1 MKDTKAYIGIG
12 LVSASALAFLV
23 WLIYV
28 AGGEVQTPVWAKA
41 LPPLNAA
48 LNGASA
54 LCALAGFLAIRGGR
68 RRLHQGLMISALSLS
83 ALFLVSYICYHHFHG
98 ETHFLGQG
106 WVRPLYFF
114 ILITHVTLS
123 ALVLPLLLTVV
134 WFAGL
139 GAFSRHRAL
148 ARWVLPL
155 WLYVSV
161 TGVLVYG
168 MLRPY
173 Y

>member
-1 MKDTKAYIGIG
+1 
-12 LVSASALAFLV
+12 LCASA
-23 WLIYV
+23 
-28 AGGEVQTPVWAKA
+28 
-41 LPPLNAA
+41 
-48 LNGASA
+48 
-54 LCALAGFLAIRGGR
+54 GFWAIRSGR
-68 RRLHQGLMISALSLS
+68 RRLHRGLMLS
-83 ALFLVSYICYHHFHG
+83 ALALSAIFLASYICYHHFHG

-106 WVRPLYFF
+106 WVRPVYFF

-123 ALVLPLLLTVV
+123 ALVLPLLLAVV

-139 GAFSRHRAL
+139 EAFSRHRAL